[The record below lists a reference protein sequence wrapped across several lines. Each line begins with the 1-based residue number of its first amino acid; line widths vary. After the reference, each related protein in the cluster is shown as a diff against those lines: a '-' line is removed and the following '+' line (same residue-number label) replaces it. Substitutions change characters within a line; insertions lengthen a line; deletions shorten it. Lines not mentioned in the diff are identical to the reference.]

1 MKTLRL
7 LSAAFLIAVLSFS
20 NLFAEAN
27 KTPNPP
33 GKKKIKVAL
42 VLCGGGAKGAAHI
55 GVIKKLEEVG
65 IRPDMVL
72 GTSMGAL
79 IGGLYAMG
87 YNSAQ
92 MDSVISG
99 ADWDYLLSDNIR
111 REDLNF
117 SKKQDEEK
125 FFLNIP
131 FYNIYGD
138 KKGESKQEKG
148 MFNLPGGFV
157 SGNNVLNL
165 LTDLALG
172 YQDSINFNT
181 LPIPFACIATDLAT
195 GEEVVLDHG
204 SLPLAMRASM
214 AIPGFFAPVEID
226 GKVLVDGGVVNNFPV
241 DVAKKRGANIVIGV
255 DVQTDL
261 ASAEDLKSIDAVLMQ
276 LISLMGNDLFLEN
289 KENTDIY
296 IHPDVSKFGTLSFNK
311 EAVDTLMANG
321 YRAAEERDE
330 ALRALAKLVG
340 KKSLKEIQKEDIY
353 KTKFRITE
361 LVCDGMDI
369 DDREW
374 LLKMA
379 GLEEGKEVTGTQINK
394 AISIFKGTQAFS
406 QVTYSLTKNAR
417 TVDPEDYVLTFKFTK
432 GPSNYVSVGARYDTE
447 EAAAMLLRVGINQY
461 ALHGSR
467 MDLTGRLSFNPY
479 VKLGYDYVF
488 SKYPRLETSYM
499 FAKKDVNIYSD
510 ESSRNNVT
518 FIYNG
523 VEAAIANIK
532 YFRAL
537 DVRLGTRLE
546 NFKFTKFLSSKV
558 VSDHI
563 KAHSYWSVFARGI
576 MDTRDSK
583 YFPTDGSYLQVDG
596 AYYFLGF
603 HSGFKSF
610 TSWMVSFNMAF
621 DLGNNFVLQPYVW
634 GRVNVRNRLE
644 QPYYNFVGG
653 SEQGRYLDHQI
664 PFIGINYANAFD
676 NSVSVFRLDLR
687 KKLGKKHYVYAMGNY
702 LRNGKS
708 LDKMVSFDRKGYW
721 GFGAQY
727 CYDTKIGP
735 LTFNLHW
742 SDYNKKKIGAYLS
755 FGYFF

>member
-1 MKTLRL
+1 MRTLRI

-20 NLFAEAN
+20 NLFAEEN
-27 KTPNPP
+27 KTQTPP
-33 GKKKIKVAL
+33 KKKIKVAL

-87 YNSAQ
+87 YNSSQ

-125 FFLNIP
+125 FFMSIP
-131 FYNIYGD
+131 FYNIYGE
-138 KKGESKQEKG
+138 KKGESKQEKS

-241 DVAKKRGANIVIGV
+241 DVARKKGADIVIGV

-261 ASAEDLKSIDAVLMQ
+261 ASAENLKSIDAVLMQ
-276 LISLMGNDLFLEN
+276 LISLMGNDLFMEN
-289 KENTDIY
+289 KEHTDIY

-321 YRAAEERDE
+321 YKAAQERDE
-330 ALRALAKLVG
+330 ALRALAKLTG
-340 KKSLKEIQKEDIY
+340 TKSLKEIQKEDIY
-353 KTKFRITE
+353 KTNFRITE
-361 LVCDGMDI
+361 LVCEGMDI
-369 DDREW
+369 DDRGW

-467 MDLTGRLSFNPY
+467 MDLTGRVSFNPN
-479 VKLGYDYVF
+479 VRLGYDYVF

-523 VEAAIANIK
+523 LEAAIANIK

-546 NFKFTKFLSSKV
+546 NFKFTKFLSSKM
-558 VSDHI
+558 VSGHI

-596 AYYFLGF
+596 AYYFVGF

-621 DLGNNFVLQPYVW
+621 DLGDNFVLQPYIW

-721 GFGAQY
+721 GVGAQY
-727 CYDTKIGP
+727 SYDTKIGP